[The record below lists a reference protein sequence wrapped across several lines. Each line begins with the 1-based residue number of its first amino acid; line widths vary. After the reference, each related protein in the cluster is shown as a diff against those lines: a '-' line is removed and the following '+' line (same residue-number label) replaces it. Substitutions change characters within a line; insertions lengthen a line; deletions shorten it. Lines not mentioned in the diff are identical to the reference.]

1 MIEEIDNPS
10 IYAHLATPEILKK
23 AFFIIM
29 LDFTNPWNF
38 IQEIEKWMKFLY
50 ELQQMAKLSI
60 ADLQEMAKN
69 RISHIIQSKIPSK
82 SSNNPN
88 LMKTANLGTKLK

>member
-29 LDFTNPWNF
+29 LDFTHPWNF

-60 ADLQEMAKN
+60 ADL
-69 RISHIIQSKIPSK
+69 
-82 SSNNPN
+82 
-88 LMKTANLGTKLK
+88 

>member
-10 IYAHLATPEILKK
+10 IYSHLATPQMLKK

-60 ADLQEMAKN
+60 ADLEEMAKN
-69 RISHIIQSKIPSK
+69 RKNIII
-82 SSNNPN
+82 
-88 LMKTANLGTKLK
+88 